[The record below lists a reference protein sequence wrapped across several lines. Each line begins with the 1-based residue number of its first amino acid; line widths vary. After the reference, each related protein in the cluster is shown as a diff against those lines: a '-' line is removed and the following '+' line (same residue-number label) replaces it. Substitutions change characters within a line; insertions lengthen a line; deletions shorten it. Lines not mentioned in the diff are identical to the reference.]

1 MSVRKFTKEE
11 LDGLRRNPYTLQ
23 ATAAQ
28 LRFTAAFKE
37 RFWAEYQSGVLPKEI
52 LRRCGYEPEM
62 LGDSRIN
69 GILLHIKQ
77 AAESGETF
85 RSERKSRSPK
95 PISSGAEAVTR
106 DEEIK
111 QLKAELKY
119 IRKEVDF
126 LKKISS
132 VRISKGQV
140 KS

>member
-1 MSVRKFTKEE
+1 MSIRKFTEE
-11 LDGLRRNPYTLQ
+11 EQKALRGNPYTFQ

-37 RFWAEYQSGVLPKEI
+37 YFWAEYQSGVLPKEI
-52 LRRCGYEPEM
+52 LRRCGYDPEM
-62 LGDSRIN
+62 LGNSRVN

-77 AAESGETF
+77 AAGSGDAF
-85 RSERKSRSPK
+85 RSERKPRSPK
-95 PISSGAEAVTR
+95 PDSSGAEVVTC

-132 VRISKGQV
+132 VRTSKGQV